1 MTQLS
6 MTGRLMVKDWSFNR
20 WPISL
25 FVAGGAASLAVV
37 AWGGLTGFF
46 VGSILLLVAV
56 MSVGMQLVFTTVI
69 YERKEQTL
77 PFIMSLPITSAE
89 YVTAKILANVTIF
102 LGAWMA
108 LAAMTIL
115 VILGRDA
122 LPNGLIPF
130 AVLILLE
137 LFMGYAVILA
147 VALMTESEGWTI
159 FAMVVS
165 NIFLN
170 FFMYK
175 VSHIPAIA
183 AVMNGPDTVWPRAAV
198 SLLAGEIGVIVL
210 LVVATY
216 AVQVRKKDFL

>member
-1 MTQLS
+1 
-6 MTGRLMVKDWSFNR
+6 MVKDWSFNR
-20 WPISL
+20 RPISL
-25 FVAGGAASLAVV
+25 FVAGGVASLGVV
-37 AWGGLTGFF
+37 AWGGQTGFF
-46 VGSILLLVAV
+46 IGSILLLVAL

-89 YVTAKILANVTIF
+89 YATAKILANVTIF
-102 LGAWMA
+102 LGAWIA
-108 LAAMTIL
+108 LAAMMIL

-130 AVLILLE
+130 AVVILME

-147 VALMTESEGWTI
+147 VALITESEGWTI
-159 FAMVVS
+159 FALVIS

-175 VSHIPAIA
+175 VSHIPAIT
-183 AVMNGPDTVWPRAAV
+183 AVMNGPDTAWPRAAV
-198 SLLAGEIGVIVL
+198 GLLAGEIGVIVL
-210 LVVATY
+210 LIVATY

>member
-1 MTQLS
+1 MTRLS
-6 MTGRLMVKDWSFNR
+6 LTRRLMLKDWSFNR
-20 WPISL
+20 RPISL
-25 FVAGGAASLAVV
+25 FVAGGAAALAVV
-37 AWGGLTGFF
+37 AWGGQTGFF
-46 VGSILLLVAV
+46 IGSILLLVAL

-89 YVTAKILANVTIF
+89 YATAKILANVTIF

-108 LAAMTIL
+108 LAAMMIL
-115 VILGRDA
+115 VILGRDV

-130 AVLILLE
+130 AVVILLE
-137 LFMGYAVILA
+137 LFVAYAMILA

-159 FAMVVS
+159 VALVVS
-165 NIFLN
+165 NVFLN

-175 VSHIPAIA
+175 VSRIPAIA
-183 AVMNGPDTVWPRAAV
+183 AVMNGTDTVWPRVAV
-198 SLLAGEIGVIVL
+198 GLLAGELGVIVL
-210 LVVATY
+210 LVVVTY